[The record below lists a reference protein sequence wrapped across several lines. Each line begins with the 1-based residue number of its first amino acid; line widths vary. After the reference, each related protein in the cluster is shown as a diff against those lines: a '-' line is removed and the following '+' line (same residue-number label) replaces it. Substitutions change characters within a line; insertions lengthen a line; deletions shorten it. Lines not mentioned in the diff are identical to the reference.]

1 MNRNVWLL
9 ALALALPLNAVGN
22 PYIAAAARQ
31 SVQFIDNARAE
42 IAPGGWN
49 GRLEFPGVY
58 CVQFDKPDQAAS
70 VTTSLLADGTI
81 ALARV
86 EYPPQLTAYVA
97 SSIMPAGRDAE
108 QEHQRQLARVENV
121 AIDQRHYSAATTT
134 STMGPVVA
142 EFFTNVAPHGPAE
155 AQFPLQRNFYDSEK
169 SLTVA
174 QAHSFSQPPQRYE
187 VAVLAVLEPDASP
200 QRIGQVRNQ
209 VEQAVL
215 QLQFSLQQ
223 CTASLQAD

>member
-9 ALALALPLNAVGN
+9 ALALPLNAIGN

-86 EYPPQLTAYVA
+86 EYTPQLTAYVA
-97 SSIMPAGRDAE
+97 SSIMPAGRDA
-108 QEHQRQLARVENV
+108 
-121 AIDQRHYSAATTT
+121 
-134 STMGPVVA
+134 
-142 EFFTNVAPHGPAE
+142 
-155 AQFPLQRNFYDSEK
+155 
-169 SLTVA
+169 
-174 QAHSFSQPPQRYE
+174 
-187 VAVLAVLEPDASP
+187 
-200 QRIGQVRNQ
+200 
-209 VEQAVL
+209 
-215 QLQFSLQQ
+215 
-223 CTASLQAD
+223 